1 MSAGGAASCEFVMYI
16 YSRYFERS
24 NVKFIDMYYGY
35 VNFSGSLIN
44 IVLSGARRSSATR
57 TMTVW
62 ASGDVSETGAGGEL
76 PGHS

>member
-1 MSAGGAASCEFVMYI
+1 MKSTGIMDRNI
-16 YSRYFERS
+16 
-24 NVKFIDMYYGY
+24 
-35 VNFSGSLIN
+35 LQ

-76 PGHS
+76 PGLR